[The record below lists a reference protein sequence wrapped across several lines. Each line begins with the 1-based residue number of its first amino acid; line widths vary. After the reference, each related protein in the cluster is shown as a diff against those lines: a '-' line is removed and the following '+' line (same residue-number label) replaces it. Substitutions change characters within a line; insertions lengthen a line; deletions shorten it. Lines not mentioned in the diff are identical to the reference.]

1 MFFGAR
7 CLWRQRDVGEGKSG
21 KLLQTHRISFNGG
34 LTQKLNYGK
43 FLSLLYPNST
53 HLIFHPFDHSI
64 FFLRLTPHPPLPTA
78 HTKQPWWTS
87 SRRKKSFQIN
97 FYYISSTSVQ
107 LDKDIRG
114 FLGYF
119 GDRSR
124 VTCAEKCNN
133 VFSWEMTGLDT
144 KTFLSLIKK
153 RNKFLLSQSGH

>member
-7 CLWRQRDVGEGKSG
+7 CLWRQRDVVGAGEGKSG

-64 FFLRLTPHPPLPTA
+64 SFLRLPPTRPSEQHTQNSHDEQAAEERKVFKSIFIIFPRHPFNL
-78 HTKQPWWTS
+78 
-87 SRRKKSFQIN
+87 
-97 FYYISSTSVQ
+97 
-107 LDKDIRG
+107 IRIFG
-114 FLGYF
+114 DFWGYF

-124 VTCAEKCNN
+124 VTCVKKCNN
-133 VFSWEMTGLDT
+133 VFSWEYTE
-144 KTFLSLIKK
+144 TFYSVSVKK
-153 RNKFLLSQSGH
+153 